1 MLSKRLIGLIFAG
14 AMAFTCTA
22 ADIVVRIAPPRVLVE
37 RRSPPPSRNH
47 VWIAGYQRWDGHAY
61 VWTAGRWE
69 QPPRPGQR
77 WVAHRWVH
85 RRDGWVMVE
94 GHWR

>member
-1 MLSKRLIGLIFAG
+1 MISKRLIGLVFAG

-22 ADIVVRIAPPRVLVE
+22 AEIVVRIAPPRVVVE
-37 RRSPPPSRNH
+37 RRPPPPSRSH
-47 VWIAGYQRWDGHAY
+47 VWISGYQRWDGNAY
-61 VWTAGRWE
+61 AWNAGRWE

-77 WVAHRWVH
+77 WVAHHWVH
-85 RRDGWVMVE
+85 RNGGWVMVE

>member
-1 MLSKRLIGLIFAG
+1 MVSKRLIGLIFAG
-14 AMAFTCTA
+14 ALAFTCTA

-37 RRSPPPSRNH
+37 KRSPPPSRNH
-47 VWIAGYQRWDGHAY
+47 VWIAGYQRWDGNRY
-61 VWTAGRWE
+61 VWTEGRWE

-85 RRDGWVMVE
+85 QKGGWVMAE